1 VRRIYTYPQVP
12 KSVVWF
18 VQYGGLLSS
27 LIVFW
32 IGVTFPS
39 QLKNASNNLSIKF
52 FTTSSKIRTE
62 NICGPYSDALARN
75 FLATIKTNVDKSTT
89 TKEYN
94 KQYEH
99 RKNISH

>member
-1 VRRIYTYPQVP
+1 MRRIYTYHQVP
-12 KSVVWF
+12 KSFVWF

-27 LIVFW
+27 LTVFW

-39 QLKNASNNLSIKF
+39 QIKNLSNELLTKF

-62 NICGPYSDALARN
+62 NIHGPYSDALARN
-75 FLATIKTNVDKSTT
+75 FIVTAKMNVDKSNR

>member
-1 VRRIYTYPQVP
+1 MRRIYTYPQVP
-12 KSVVWF
+12 KSFVWF

-27 LIVFW
+27 LTVFW

-39 QLKNASNNLSIKF
+39 QIKNVSNSLVAKF
-52 FTTSSKIRTE
+52 FTVPLKPHVE
-62 NICGPYSDALARN
+62 NSWGPYSDALARN
-75 FLATIKTNVDKSTT
+75 FIVTAKTNVDQSNR